1 MAISP
6 PPEMDDRGGHVIT
19 RQIEEELRDAYLTY
33 AVNVNTNRA
42 IPDVR
47 DGLKPSSRRIL
58 YAMHD
63 EGLTHDRPTDKCAG
77 VVGEVM
83 KNYHPHGN
91 EPIYETLVGLSQE
104 WTMRYPL
111 LDGQGNFGS
120 IDGDPPGAMRYTEVR
135 MAKLAAEMLA
145 DIGRDTV
152 DFRPNYKESTTE
164 PSVLPA
170 RLPNLLVNGT
180 TGIGVGYMTRIPPQN
195 LGEVVDA
202 LTHYLDH
209 PDATLEDLTDHVKGP
224 DFPTGGIILGKQ
236 GIRDAYTTG
245 QGGIT
250 LRAKTMIERGKDRD
264 TIIITEIPY
273 HTKKSKLL
281 EAIAHVV
288 NEKVVGGVSDVRDE
302 SDRLIRVV
310 IELKRGEIAQVILN
324 QLFKHTPMQTTFSVL
339 MLCLV
344 NGRPKQ
350 LNLQEMLYHYLGHR
364 REVVRR
370 RTAYEL
376 RRGEA
381 RLHILE
387 GYRTA
392 LTHIDEIIEIVQASS
407 APAEARE
414 LLIERFDLSEIQA
427 SEILAL
433 TLGRLTGLERQKI
446 NDEYTELLVKV
457 EEYRAVLES
466 DLLVRNIVKE
476 ELLTLKEEFGDE
488 RRTQIIEDPGEFSM
502 EDLIV
507 DEKVVI
513 TLSDT
518 GYIKRLPVS
527 TYRSQRRGG
536 VGVRGMATKEDDY
549 VESLLVASNH
559 QYLLCFTRSGRCYW
573 LRVFE
578 IPEASRQS
586 RGRALI
592 NLLNLSQDE
601 SIAKVVSLRE
611 FSDDDDRTLFFATN
625 QGIVKRCSVRDFSRP
640 LSSGIIAMGFR
651 TETDYLMDVLLTE
664 PTEDIAMVTRNGMSI
679 RFAQDAVRVMGRTAQ
694 GVRGMRLRDGD
705 ELVRIA
711 AVRPEV
717 ELDGEPEADV
727 LSDEAEVVEAA
738 DSYLLVVTENGYG
751 KRTPMAEY
759 RLQSRDGVGIIT
771 IKTNDRNGVVV
782 GARLVSES
790 DDLLVISSNGYMTRM
805 AVSDIRAIGRNTQ
818 GVRIM
823 SLQENERI
831 QGIARLP
838 KDEDDE
844 VNRQEK
850 AIEAEES

>member
-1 MAISP
+1 
-6 PPEMDDRGGHVIT
+6 MDDRGGHVIT
-19 RQIEEELRDAYLTY
+19 RQIEDELRDAYLTY

-63 EGLTHDRPTDKCAG
+63 EGLTSDRPFDKCAG

-91 EPIYETLVGLSQE
+91 EPIYETLVGLAQE
-104 WTMRYPL
+104 FTMRYPL
-111 LDGQGNFGS
+111 LDYQGNFGS

-135 MAKLAAEMLA
+135 MQKLAAEMLV

-164 PSVLPA
+164 PGVLPA

-202 LTHYLDH
+202 LTHYIDH
-209 PDATLEDLTDHVKGP
+209 PDATLDDLREHIHGP
-224 DFPTGGIILGKQ
+224 DFPTGGIILGQQ
-236 GIRDAYTTG
+236 GIRDAYSTG

-250 LRAKTMIERGKDRD
+250 LRAKTMIERGKDRES
-264 TIIITEIPY
+264 IIVTEIPY
-273 HTKKSKLL
+273 HTKKNKLL
-281 EAIAHVV
+281 ESIAHVV
-288 NEKVVGGVSDVRDE
+288 NEKIVEGISDVRDE
-302 SDRLIRVV
+302 SDRSIRVV

-324 QLFKHTPMQTTFSVL
+324 QLFKHTPLQTTFSVL

-344 NGRPKQ
+344 DGRPKQ
-350 LNLQEMLYHYLGHR
+350 LNLQEMLYHYIEHR

-392 LTHIDEIIEIVQASS
+392 LTYIDEIIEIVQAST
-407 APAEARE
+407 APAEARIA
-414 LLIERFDLSEIQA
+414 LVERFDLTEVQA

-446 NDEYTELLVKV
+446 NDEYTDLLVKV
-457 EEYRAVLES
+457 EEYRAILES

-488 RRTQIIEDPGEFSM
+488 RRTQIIDDPGEFSM

-527 TYRSQRRGG
+527 TYKSQRRGG

-559 QYLLCFTRSGRCYW
+559 QYLLCFTSSGRCYW

-592 NLLNLSQDE
+592 NLLNLSRDE
-601 SIAKVVSLRE
+601 SIARVVPLRE
-611 FSDDDDRTLFFATN
+611 FAEDDDRTLFFATKK
-625 QGIVKRCSVRDFSRP
+625 GIVKRCSVRDFSRP

-651 TETDYLMDVLLTE
+651 TESDYLMDVLLTE
-664 PTEDIAMVTRNGMSI
+664 PRQDIAMVTSNGMSI
-679 RFAQDAVRVMGRTAQ
+679 RFAQSEVRVMGRTAQ
-694 GVRGMRLRDGD
+694 GVRGVRLRDGD

-711 AVRPEV
+711 AV
-717 ELDGEPEADV
+717 EPEIDPDAA
-727 LSDEAEVVEAA
+727 DEAAEPA
-738 DSYLLVVTENGYG
+738 DSFLLVVTCNGYG
-751 KRTPMAEY
+751 KRTPMSEY

-771 IKTNDRNGVVV
+771 IKTNDRNGEVV

>member
-19 RQIEEELRDAYLTY
+19 RHIEEELRDAYLTY

-58 YAMHD
+58 YAMQD
-63 EGLTHDRPTDKCAG
+63 EGLTHDRPFDKCAG

-91 EPIYETLVGLSQE
+91 EPIYETLVGLAQE
-104 WTMRYPL
+104 FTMRYPL
-111 LDGQGNFGS
+111 LDYQGNFGS

-135 MAKLAAEMLA
+135 MQKLAAEMLV

-202 LTHYLDH
+202 LTHYIDH
-209 PDATLEDLTDHVKGP
+209 PDATLDDLREHVKGP
-224 DFPTGGIILGKQ
+224 DFPTGGIILGRQ
-236 GIRDAYTTG
+236 GIHDAYTTG

-250 LRAKTMIERGKDRD
+250 LRARTIIERGKDRD
-264 TIIITEIPY
+264 SIIITEIPY
-273 HTKKSKLL
+273 HTKKNKLL
-281 EAIAHVV
+281 ESIAHVV
-288 NEKVVGGVSDVRDE
+288 NEKVVEGISDVRDE
-302 SDRLIRVV
+302 SDRSIRVV

-344 NGRPKQ
+344 DGRPKQ
-350 LNLQEMLYHYLGHR
+350 LNLQEMLYYYIEHR

-392 LTHIDEIIEIVQASS
+392 LTHIDEIIEIVQSSS
-407 APAEARE
+407 APAEAR
-414 LLIERFDLSEIQA
+414 LALVERFELSEVQA

-446 NDEYTELLVKV
+446 NDEYTDLLVQV
-457 EEYRAVLES
+457 EEYRAILES
-466 DLLVRNIVKE
+466 DLLVRNIIKE
-476 ELLTLKEEFGDE
+476 ELLTLKEEFGDD
-488 RRTQIIEDPGEFSM
+488 RRTQIIDDPGEFSM

-527 TYRSQRRGG
+527 TYKSQRRGG

-592 NLLNLSQDE
+592 NLLNLSRDE
-601 SIAKVVSLRE
+601 SIAKVVPLRE
-611 FSDDDDRTLFFATN
+611 FSEDDDRTLFFATN
-625 QGIVKRCSVRDFSRP
+625 KGIVKRCSVLDFSRP

-651 TETDYLMDVLLTE
+651 TESDYLMDVLLTE
-664 PTEDIAMVTRNGMSI
+664 PSQDIAMVTRSGMSI
-679 RFAQDAVRVMGRTAQ
+679 RFAQEAVRVMGRTAQ
-694 GVRGMRLRDGD
+694 GVRGIRLRDGD

-711 AVRPEV
+711 TVRPEV
-717 ELDGEPEADV
+717 ESEDETTGAEA
-727 LSDEAEVVEAA
+727 VEAA

-771 IKTNDRNGVVV
+771 IKTNDRNGEVV

>member
-91 EPIYETLVGLSQE
+91 EPIYETLVGLAQE

-111 LDGQGNFGS
+111 LEHQGNFGS

-135 MAKLAAEMLA
+135 MQKLAAEMLA

-152 DFRPNYKESTTE
+152 DFRPNYKESTNE

-202 LTHYLDH
+202 LTHYLAH
-209 PDATLEDLTDHVKGP
+209 PDATLDDLREHIKGP

-236 GIRDAYTTG
+236 GIHDAYTTG

-250 LRAKTMIERGKDRD
+250 LRAKTIIERGKDRD
-264 TIIITEIPY
+264 SIIITEIPY
-273 HTKKSKLL
+273 HTKKNKLL

-288 NEKVVGGVSDVRDE
+288 NEKIVEGISDVRDE
-302 SDRLIRVV
+302 SDQLIRVV

-344 NGRPKQ
+344 DGRPKQ
-350 LNLQEMLYHYLGHR
+350 LNLQEMLYFYIEHR

-387 GYRTA
+387 GYRIA
-392 LTHIDEIIEIVQASS
+392 LTHIDEIIEIVQSSS

-414 LLIERFDLSEIQA
+414 ALVERFELTETQA
-427 SEILAL
+427 SEILGL

-446 NDEYTELLVKV
+446 NDEYTELLVQV
-457 EEYRAVLES
+457 EEYRAILES
-466 DLLVRNIVKE
+466 DLLVRNIIKE

-488 RRTQIIEDPGEFSM
+488 RRTQIIDDPGEFSM

-527 TYRSQRRGG
+527 TYKSQRRGG

-559 QYLLCFTRSGRCYW
+559 QYLLCFTSSGRCYW

-586 RGRALI
+586 RGRALV
-592 NLLNLSQDE
+592 NLLNLSRDE
-601 SIAKVVSLRE
+601 SIAKVVPLRE
-611 FSDDDDRTLFFATN
+611 FAEDDERTLFFATR
-625 QGIVKRCSVRDFSRP
+625 QGIVKRCSVSDFSRP

-651 TETDYLMDVLLTE
+651 TESDYLMDVLLTD
-664 PTEDIAMVTRNGMSI
+664 PSQDIAMVTRNGMSI
-679 RFAQDAVRVMGRTAQ
+679 RFAQSDVRVMGRTAQ
-694 GVRGMRLRDGD
+694 GVRGVRLRDGD
-705 ELVRIA
+705 EVVRIA
-711 AVRPEV
+711 AV
-717 ELDGEPEADV
+717 EPGAEAAGDEEIDETIG
-727 LSDEAEVVEAA
+727 DEATIDAA

-751 KRTPMAEY
+751 KRTPMSAY

-771 IKTNDRNGVVV
+771 IKTNDRNGEVV

>member
-19 RQIEEELRDAYLTY
+19 RQIEDELRDAYLTY

-63 EGLTHDRPTDKCAG
+63 EGLTSDRPFDKCAG

-91 EPIYETLVGLSQE
+91 EPIYETLVGLAQE
-104 WTMRYPL
+104 FTMRYPL
-111 LDGQGNFGS
+111 LDYQGNFGS

-135 MAKLAAEMLA
+135 MQKLAAEMLV

-164 PSVLPA
+164 PGVLPA

-202 LTHYLDH
+202 LTHYIDH
-209 PDATLEDLTDHVKGP
+209 PDATLDDLREHIHGP
-224 DFPTGGIILGKQ
+224 DFPTGGIILGQQ
-236 GIRDAYTTG
+236 GIRDAYSTG

-250 LRAKTMIERGKDRD
+250 LRAKTMIERGKDRES
-264 TIIITEIPY
+264 IIVTEIPY
-273 HTKKSKLL
+273 HTKKNKLL
-281 EAIAHVV
+281 ESIAHVV
-288 NEKVVGGVSDVRDE
+288 NEKIVEGISDVRDE
-302 SDRLIRVV
+302 SDRSIRVV

-324 QLFKHTPMQTTFSVL
+324 QLFKHTPLQTTFSVL

-344 NGRPKQ
+344 DGRPKQ
-350 LNLQEMLYHYLGHR
+350 LNLQEMLYHYIEHR

-392 LTHIDEIIEIVQASS
+392 LTYIDEIIEIVQAST
-407 APAEARE
+407 APAEARIA
-414 LLIERFDLSEIQA
+414 LVERFDLTEVQA

-446 NDEYTELLVKV
+446 NDEYTDLLVKV
-457 EEYRAVLES
+457 EEYRAILES

-488 RRTQIIEDPGEFSM
+488 RRTQIIDDPGEFSM

-527 TYRSQRRGG
+527 TYKSQRRGG

-559 QYLLCFTRSGRCYW
+559 QYLLCFTSSGRCYW

-592 NLLNLSQDE
+592 NLLNLSRDE
-601 SIAKVVSLRE
+601 SIARVVPLRE
-611 FSDDDDRTLFFATN
+611 FAEDDDRTLFFATKK
-625 QGIVKRCSVRDFSRP
+625 GIVKRCSVRDFSRP

-651 TETDYLMDVLLTE
+651 TESDYLMDVLLTE
-664 PTEDIAMVTRNGMSI
+664 PRQDIAMVTSNGMSI
-679 RFAQDAVRVMGRTAQ
+679 RFAQSEVRVMGRTAQ
-694 GVRGMRLRDGD
+694 GVRGVRLRDGD

-711 AVRPEV
+711 AV
-717 ELDGEPEADV
+717 EPEIDPDAA
-727 LSDEAEVVEAA
+727 DEAAEPA
-738 DSYLLVVTENGYG
+738 DSFLLVVTCNGYG
-751 KRTPMAEY
+751 KRTPMSEY

-771 IKTNDRNGVVV
+771 IKTNDRNGEVV

>member
-264 TIIITEIPY
+264 TIIITELPY

-288 NEKVVGGVSDVRDE
+288 NEKVVEGVSDVRDE

-350 LNLQEMLYHYLGHR
+350 LNLQEMLYHYLEHR

-488 RRTQIIEDPGEFSM
+488 RRTQIIEDPGEFSI

-592 NLLNLSQDE
+592 NLLNLSRDE
-601 SIAKVVSLRE
+601 SIAKVVSLRDLSE
-611 FSDDDDRTLFFATN
+611 DDDRTLFFATN

-694 GVRGMRLRDGD
+694 GVRGIRLRDGD

-717 ELDGEPEADV
+717 ELGGEPDADV
-727 LSDEAEVVEAA
+727 PSDEAEVVEAA

-751 KRTPMAEY
+751 KRTPMTEY
-759 RLQSRDGVGIIT
+759 RLQSRDG
-771 IKTNDRNGVVV
+771 
-782 GARLVSES
+782 
-790 DDLLVISSNGYMTRM
+790 
-805 AVSDIRAIGRNTQ
+805 
-818 GVRIM
+818 
-823 SLQENERI
+823 
-831 QGIARLP
+831 
-838 KDEDDE
+838 
-844 VNRQEK
+844 
-850 AIEAEES
+850 